1 MDAVVQNQQ
10 MKQSNTFFT
19 FFPYHYLKLG
29 VVQMKSVF
37 DLSFQESTYSMR
49 HVSSSLKL
57 THLLLLVTAFYL
69 PCCPWFVSRPGG
81 WENCFFISCYHNSP
95 LPSLA
100 VRLMLVSVFSYL
112 LGSESFIISNREP
125 SVFPPTKPFPL
136 PLVLLHL
143 FQFLY
148 KLSFQH
154 CGRTGTLC
162 VTRLFYSLRLP
173 SYCGGHVFHSQFHWK
188 DTLHAVP
195 PDTLHTVPHS
205 LHPIPLACS
214 SPCC

>member
-1 MDAVVQNQQ
+1 MYFFLKKKILPLLMDAVVQNQQ

-81 WENCFFISCYHNSP
+81 WENCFF
-95 LPSLA
+95 
-100 VRLMLVSVFSYL
+100 YL
-112 LGSESFIISNREP
+112 LLPQQPSSFSHCQTDAGVC
-125 SVFPPTKPFPL
+125 VFLPFG
-136 PLVLLHL
+136 
-143 FQFLY
+143 Q
-148 KLSFQH
+148 
-154 CGRTGTLC
+154 
-162 VTRLFYSLRLP
+162 
-173 SYCGGHVFHSQFHWK
+173 
-188 DTLHAVP
+188 
-195 PDTLHTVPHS
+195 
-205 LHPIPLACS
+205 
-214 SPCC
+214 

>member
-29 VVQMKSVF
+29 VVQTKYVF

-148 KLSFQH
+148 KLSFQPSLLLTAVAFLLW
-154 CGRTGTLC
+154 RTC
-162 VTRLFYSLRLP
+162 VPLAVPLERYPTRSSTGYPTHGSPLP
-173 SYCGGHVFHSQFHWK
+173 S
-188 DTLHAVP
+188 
-195 PDTLHTVPHS
+195 
-205 LHPIPLACS
+205 S
-214 SPCC
+214 SPTCLLVTMLLRQYHSFS